1 MFPPQL
7 RCSSR
12 GLDLWYTRRFGH
24 HIGFVAS
31 QLYGKLSVLLI
42 KWRNRWEWH
51 WNPGEVKAYRAL
63 WIIDCSGLKRMRLR
77 HLSPF
82 FLSFLCFF
90 LFWLFVKW
98 SVYVK
103 KLVSSYFLVIR
114 CCKKKKVLVEV
125 IILWSFFIFWS
136 YGLKQHC
143 WFHFPVDAVAVYALN
158 TQIWPYEAKL

>member
-1 MFPPQL
+1 MLFVATG
-7 RCSSR
+7 SSR
-12 GLDLWYTRRFGH
+12 GLDLTRRFGH

-63 WIIDCSGLKRMRLR
+63 WIIDCSGLKRMRLS

-82 FLSFLCFF
+82 FSFFSLFF
-90 LFWLFVKW
+90 FSFGFLWSGVFMWRSWSQVIFWLLDAV
-98 SVYVK
+98 
-103 KLVSSYFLVIR
+103 
-114 CCKKKKVLVEV
+114 KKKKVLVEV
-125 IILWSFFIFWS
+125 IILLSFFIFWS
-136 YGLKQHC
+136 YGLKRRC

>member
-1 MFPPQL
+1 MLFVATG
-7 RCSSR
+7 SSR
-12 GLDLWYTRRFGH
+12 GLDLTRRFGH

-42 KWRNRWEWH
+42 KWHNRWEWH
-51 WNPGEVKAYRAL
+51 WNPREVKAYRAL

-82 FLSFLCFF
+82 FLSFLFF
-90 LFWLFVKW
+90 FSFGFLWSGVFMWRSWSQVIFWLLDAV
-98 SVYVK
+98 
-103 KLVSSYFLVIR
+103 
-114 CCKKKKVLVEV
+114 KKKVLVEV
-125 IILWSFFIFWS
+125 IILLSFFIFWS
-136 YGLKQHC
+136 YGLKRRC